1 MADLWSFRRLATDN
15 DFDIERMNKQII
27 LIAAFLGMSAVIL
40 GAFGAHGLE
49 GKVTDA
55 QLATWKTANE
65 YHFYHTLA
73 LLFLSTFSRAKSQS
87 ILVSFIAFTVGI
99 LFFSGSLYVLSTR
112 HLLGIEQVGI
122 LGPITPIG
130 GVFFIVGWIGLFNAA
145 LKHRA

>member
-1 MADLWSFRRLATDN
+1 MSNFIHLSTDN
-15 DFDIERMNKQII
+15 GICFNYCMNKKII
-27 LIAAFLGMSAVIL
+27 LVAAFLGMLAVIL

-55 QLATWKTANE
+55 QLANWKTANQ

-99 LFFSGSLYVLSTR
+99 FLFSGSLYILSTR
-112 HLLGIEQVGI
+112 HLLGIEEVGI
-122 LGPITPIG
+122 LGPITPVG
-130 GVFFIVGWIGLFNAA
+130 GVCFIVGWIGLFNAA
-145 LKHRA
+145 LRHRA